1 MKEQGQVRGRTASN
15 IEDQSAIADLE
26 RQLAVAQ
33 RLLNFV
39 PDQLKLLVDP
49 EKLAYV
55 EWNLSSTY
63 TLQLMCKVYREG
75 KMEVREVKRP
85 LEEAQ
90 GERDALM
97 KAGVTDYSKL
107 TGANRV
113 DCHFCNGV
121 WRTEDSAKHKS
132 TCQLDR
138 ILSKEG
144 E

>member
-49 EKLAYV
+49 KKLAYV

-75 KMEVREVKRP
+75 KMEVRKAGRQ
-85 LEEAQ
+85 LAEAQ
-90 GERDALM
+90 GKLDAVAAEHAKWLYGQSPSTVLVRIGGLVGSKGRD
-97 KAGVTDYSKL
+97 
-107 TGANRV
+107 
-113 DCHFCNGV
+113 
-121 WRTEDSAKHKS
+121 
-132 TCQLDR
+132 DR
-138 ILSKEG
+138 ILSKEK

>member
-1 MKEQGQVRGRTASN
+1 MSANDELEHYMTSCSRLKAEN
-15 IEDQSAIADLE
+15 IALE
-26 RQLAVAQ
+26 RQLA
-33 RLLNFV
+33 
-39 PDQLKLLVDP
+39 
-49 EKLAYV
+49 
-55 EWNLSSTY
+55 
-63 TLQLMCKVYREG
+63 
-75 KMEVREVKRP
+75 
-85 LEEAQ
+85 EAQ

-107 TGANRV
+107 TGVNRV

-132 TCQLDR
+132 TCPLDR

>member
-1 MKEQGQVRGRTASN
+1 MSEPCHLKDCGREAVIGTMEKWGPEYRVAMC
-15 IEDQSAIADLE
+15 EHHVMERLARLPAALE
-26 RQLAVAQ
+26 A
-33 RLLNFV
+33 
-39 PDQLKLLVDP
+39 
-49 EKLAYV
+49 
-55 EWNLSSTY
+55 
-63 TLQLMCKVYREG
+63 
-75 KMEVREVKRP
+75 

-97 KAGVTDYSKL
+97 KAGVTDYSKF
-107 TGANRV
+107 TGTNRV

-132 TCQLDR
+132 TCPLGR